1 MNVKKIYV
9 ATREKSGQLSV
20 MIEYEE
26 KVESA
31 RQWQH
36 PWVWMLKMGVSSL
49 KWKRRIVVGA
59 TALFLLVRV
68 LLVRT
73 ISYTRGTSK
82 MMKQQSHSQ
91 NVTGMRVC

>member
-36 PWVWMLKMGVSSL
+36 PSNVWVWMLKGGSV
-49 KWKRRIVVGA
+49 A
-59 TALFLLVRV
+59 
-68 LLVRT
+68 
-73 ISYTRGTSK
+73 
-82 MMKQQSHSQ
+82 
-91 NVTGMRVC
+91 